1 MRLRVVRVDEKCRP
15 QSFLRGNVETVALFP
30 QHLLSVTAA
39 STALLAVWRVLAL
52 GACLNHRPA
61 GQVIFKLAAESGA
74 LTKQGDPITI
84 EGKPRCV
91 KFGVLPTS

>member
-1 MRLRVVRVDEKCRP
+1 MANQNTDNIVRATP
-15 QSFLRGNVETVALFP
+15 LHHS
-30 QHLLSVTAA
+30 QHSHSHTPHTATTAVTAA

-61 GQVIFKLAAESGA
+61 GQVIFKLDAESGA